1 LFKIAV
7 LVSGGGT
14 NLQSIIDAIEQ
25 KQLNAQIALVI
36 SSNHHAY
43 ALERAKKYNIETLVV
58 SKKQYENPSNQIL
71 NATVNRHIDLIVLAG
86 YLGILKGDLLKTYKN
101 KIINIH
107 PALLPKFGGP
117 GMYGHYI
124 HEAVISAKET
134 ESGCTVHFVN
144 EAVDEG
150 KIILQEKVKVL
161 SNDTPKTLAARILLI
176 EHKLLPKAIALLANK
191 TNNSIQN

>member
-7 LVSGGGT
+7 LVSGDGT

-25 KQLNAQIALVI
+25 RQLKTQISLVI
-36 SSNHHAY
+36 SSNSHAY
-43 ALERAKKYNIETLVV
+43 ALERARKHNIETLVV
-58 SKKQYENPSNQIL
+58 SKKQYQNPSDRIL
-71 NATVNRHIDLIVLAG
+71 KAALDKHIDLIVLAG

-124 HEAVISAKET
+124 HEAVINAKET

-150 KIILQEKVKVL
+150 KIILQEKVSVL
-161 SNDTPKTLAARILLI
+161 SNDTPEILAARILLI
-176 EHKLLPKAIALLANK
+176 EHKLLPRAIALLVDKN
-191 TNNSIQN
+191 Q